1 MSKSKVRSAEAFED
15 RGFLIQPDVLT
26 DAECDFVAQRLE
38 AIDRDAIGTR
48 RLLELSWCRDLAES
62 LKHRAVLLRILPANS
77 VVVQCTLFAKSA
89 VVNWSVAPHQDLS
102 IPVASRVEASECSGW
117 SEKEGLIFTQ
127 PPDCV
132 LEQLVAIRVHI
143 DACDS
148 KSGPLRVVP
157 GSHLLGRIQAAK
169 LGQTLD
175 AVRYHECVVRRGGAL
190 VMRPLLVHASSRAIA
205 SVRRRVLHFL
215 FGPPSLPFGLRWADV
230 G

>member
-1 MSKSKVRSAEAFED
+1 MSKVKSNGVEAFQD

-26 DAECDFVAQRLE
+26 DAECDLVAQRLDT
-38 AIDRDAIGTR
+38 IDRDAIGTR
-48 RLLELSWCRDLAES
+48 RLLEQSWCRVLAES
-62 LKHRAVLLRILPANS
+62 LKQHALLLRILPIDS

-89 VVNWSVAPHQDLS
+89 DVNWGVGPHQDLS
-102 IPVASRVEASECSGW
+102 IPVASRVETGECSGW

-132 LEQLVAIRVHI
+132 LEQLIAVRLHI
-143 DACDS
+143 DAFDS
-148 KSGPLRVVP
+148 SCGPLRVAP
-157 GSHLLGRIQAAK
+157 GSHRFGRLQAAK
-169 LGQTLD
+169 LGQTVG
-175 AVRYHECVVRRGGAL
+175 AVTYHECVVPRGGAL

-215 FGPPSLPFGLRWADV
+215 FGPRSIPFGLRWADI